1 MSKEVEVQNESEFHG
16 VEVVQQF
23 DFWAKLMVTGDAS
36 PDICRYPS
44 QTSILSRNG
53 DPAWQTL
60 ATNPALQPPTV
71 ELLD

>member
-1 MSKEVEVQNESEFHG
+1 MSKEVEVENEAHG
-16 VEVVQQF
+16 VEVVQRF
-23 DFWAKLMVTGDAS
+23 DFWARLMVTGDAS

-53 DPAWQTL
+53 DPAWQAL
-60 ATNPALQPPTV
+60 SANPNLHQPTV

>member
-1 MSKEVEVQNESEFHG
+1 MSKELERENEITGRVEVS
-16 VEVVQQF
+16 QQF

-53 DPAWQTL
+53 DPAWQAL
-60 ATNPALQPPTV
+60 SNNPHLHPPTV